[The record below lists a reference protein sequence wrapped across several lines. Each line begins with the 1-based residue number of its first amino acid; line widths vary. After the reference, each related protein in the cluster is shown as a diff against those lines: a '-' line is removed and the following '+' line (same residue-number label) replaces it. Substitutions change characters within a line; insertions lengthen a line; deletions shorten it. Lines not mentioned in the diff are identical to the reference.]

1 MLSRMQTID
10 NEVGKAWLE
19 LKCFVNNHEVLE
31 EFRQWYRQLRI
42 TVTSSERKYLE
53 EKEFNI
59 FV

>member
-1 MLSRMQTID
+1 MQTID

-42 TVTSSERKYLE
+42 TVTSSERKYLG